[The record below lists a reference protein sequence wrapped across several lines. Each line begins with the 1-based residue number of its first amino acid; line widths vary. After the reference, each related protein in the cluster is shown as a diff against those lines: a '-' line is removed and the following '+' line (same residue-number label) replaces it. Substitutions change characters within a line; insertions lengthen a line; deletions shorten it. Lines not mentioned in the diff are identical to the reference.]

1 MPGFSHP
8 IYLLFLLI
16 LPLLWYWYHKVAAE
30 KKRKS
35 ITFSS
40 HVFLHETQ
48 HDDLKKR
55 ERLLFIVFLL
65 ILGCAIIGVAD
76 PHVPLVS
83 SSENVNLVVALDIS
97 ASMAATD
104 YIPTRLEAAK
114 NSAEIL
120 INSLSDSDNVG
131 VVIFES
137 GASSAAYLSS
147 DKNRVLS
154 RLDQVSV
161 KTGKTALGDGL
172 TLAVDMVTA
181 IPAGTYIIILLSD
194 GVSNAGMISP
204 EDAALFAKN
213 SGVVVYTIGIGSDS
227 PVDISSEGVLQY
239 ASLDEETLKSIAE
252 ITGGEYF
259 RSVDETTLMQ
269 IQNTIGSSIERE
281 AEETSVQPWFFW
293 IILFL
298 LLLEAYL
305 RYGGRRVIP

>member
-1 MPGFSHP
+1 MPGFSYP
-8 IYLLFLLI
+8 LYLLFLFI
-16 LPLLWYWYHKVAAE
+16 LPLLWYWYHKAAAE

-40 HVFLHETQ
+40 HVFLDETQ
-48 HDDLKKR
+48 HNDLKKR
-55 ERLLFIVFLL
+55 ERLLFLVFLL

-76 PHVPLVS
+76 PHIPLVS
-83 SSENVNLVVALDIS
+83 SSENVNLVLALDVS
-97 ASMAATD
+97 ASMTAAD
-104 YIPTRLEAAK
+104 YVPTRLEAAK
-114 NSAEIL
+114 SSAKIL
-120 INSLSDSDNVG
+120 INSLSESDNAG

-181 IPAGTYIIILLSD
+181 IPAGTYIVVLLSD
-194 GVSNAGMISP
+194 GVSNTGMITL
-204 EDAALFAKN
+204 ENAAMFAKN

-227 PVDISSEGVLQY
+227 PVEVSTEGVLQY
-239 ASLDEETLKSIAE
+239 ASLDEAALRSIAE

-259 RSVDETTLMQ
+259 RSVNETTLMQ
-269 IQNTIGSSIERE
+269 IQNTIGSSIARE
-281 AEETSVQPWFFW
+281 AEETSIQSWFFW
-293 IILFL
+293 IILIL